1 MFCRYCGNE
10 VVENTKICTKC
21 GKPIFNEAV
30 PNKVHT
36 FEPNE
41 IIRSKN
47 KKAKNMVLI
56 VFGYVII
63 TCLVL
68 IGKKLEQYNVFWNKI
83 FEYYRELNSI
93 FILIPSISLFYI
105 FKEIDIGCNKI
116 INYFA
121 SISLGV
127 YLFHESNF
135 MRYRL
140 WHEIITMEKIQR
152 LHGGVITG
160 LVISIIAFYAI
171 TAIIEFFRI
180 NLIEKNILKSKIINK
195 LFKKIDNFMSIHA

>member
-1 MFCRYCGNE
+1 MFSTNR
-10 VVENTKICTKC
+10 
-21 GKPIFNEAV
+21 
-30 PNKVHT
+30 
-36 FEPNE
+36 
-41 IIRSKN
+41 
-47 KKAKNMVLI
+47 
-56 VFGYVII
+56 
-63 TCLVL
+63 
-68 IGKKLEQYNVFWNKI
+68 KKLEQYNVFWNKI

-140 WHEIITMEKIQR
+140 WHEILTIEKIQK
-152 LHGGVITG
+152 LPGGVITG
-160 LVISIIAFYAI
+160 LVISIVSFYAI
-171 TAIIEFFRI
+171 TAFIEFFRI
-180 NLIEKNILKSKIINK
+180 NLIEKNILKSKTINR
-195 LFKKIDNFMSIHA
+195 LFNKINNYMSI

>member
-1 MFCRYCGNE
+1 ME
-10 VVENTKICTKC
+10 TVK
-21 GKPIFNEAV
+21 
-30 PNKVHT
+30 
-36 FEPNE
+36 
-41 IIRSKN
+41 
-47 KKAKNMVLI
+47 
-56 VFGYVII
+56 
-63 TCLVL
+63 
-68 IGKKLEQYNVFWNKI
+68 
-83 FEYYRELNSI
+83 
-93 FILIPSISLFYI
+93 
-105 FKEIDIGCNKI
+105 DKI

-152 LHGGVITG
+152 LHGGIITG